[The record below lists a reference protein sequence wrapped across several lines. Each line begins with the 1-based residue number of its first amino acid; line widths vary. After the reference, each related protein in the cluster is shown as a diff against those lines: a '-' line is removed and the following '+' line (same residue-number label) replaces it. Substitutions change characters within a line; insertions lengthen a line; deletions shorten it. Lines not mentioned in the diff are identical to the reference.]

1 MGSAGQDS
9 ATNTKKPLGS
19 PPSKSFSGLLII
31 TGLIAF
37 SAIVAGLYATAYY
50 KRSVDHE
57 LQLDIER
64 AKTFEAV
71 FKELELGRFRSM
83 GIGAD
88 TLIQAKRSIVEPFV
102 KADQKELIKNV
113 DPIFEILHKA
123 YGVARINFWTPPAT
137 IFYSAG
143 ATSLGIY
150 DQSKERPLIVEA
162 SKRQDHLN
170 GIETGYGGIIGIRS
184 VVPIFWEGKYRG
196 SVEFVSNFDMLLD
209 GAAQE
214 TGFKWALGL
223 SEDRYIEVHGTQS
236 DKHIVEN
243 GSVFTSFSDDA
254 ARQILKDA
262 DIHSSD
268 NAAQVTRKDDRFFFA
283 KTIPISNFVG
293 IPNIRIVILEEL
305 TQQYQDA
312 YTSALKRGLTLFL
325 VILAALLYGYFK
337 IDHFKASILGSLGA
351 ERRLLQERLSQ
362 GDEAIKKLKE
372 AEIVRRQGFYNL
384 MTVINQP
391 LQGMVGQ
398 LKLLVE
404 TLETQTH
411 AVSHEIKDRVKFI
424 ANQSGLLQN
433 LVSDFLQIEL
443 IRHEMNT
450 AQSRQFLAA
459 EALTSMME
467 ELLLSNRTRH
477 LIIKANLTN
486 VRSVLSGD
494 QEIFTQ
500 AIKNLIFY
508 TTLSGDGGSI
518 EISASVDEDGWITIS
533 TTGSAYSGAIAPK
546 QTLLDEGHYFLKEL
560 STGLKPDANVSLFMG
575 LYLAKIIIESL
586 GGTLSVS
593 TQENPG
599 FVIRLPE
606 SL

>member
-1 MGSAGQDS
+1 MGSTGQDAS
-9 ATNTKKPLGS
+9 VNVRRTGKGS
-19 PPSKSFSGLLII
+19 PPKHAFGLLII
-31 TGLIAF
+31 AGLIAF
-37 SAIVAGLYATAYY
+37 SATVAGLYATAYY

-88 TLIQAKRSIVEPFV
+88 TLIQAKRTIVEPFV
-102 KADQKELIKNV
+102 KGDQKELIKNV

-123 YGVARINFWTPPAT
+123 YGVSRINFWIPPAT

-143 ATSLGIY
+143 GSSLGIY

-184 VVPIFWEGKYRG
+184 VVPIFSGEKYRG

-209 GAAQE
+209 GASQE

-223 SEDRYIEVHGTQS
+223 SEGRYREVHGAQS
-236 DKHIVEN
+236 DKHVVEN
-243 GSVFTSFSDDA
+243 GSVFTSFSDET
-254 ARQILKDA
+254 ARQILQDA
-262 DIHSSD
+262 DIESSD
-268 NAAQVTRKDDRFFFA
+268 IVPQITRKDGRVFFA
-283 KTIPISNFVG
+283 KTIPVANFTG

-312 YTSALKRGLTLFL
+312 YSSALKRGLTLFS

-337 IDHFKASILGSLGA
+337 IDNFRATILGSLGA
-351 ERRLLQERLSQ
+351 ERRLLKERLAL
-362 GDEAIKKLKE
+362 GDDAIKKLKD

-404 TLETQTH
+404 TLEHQAHSVT
-411 AVSHEIKDRVKFI
+411 HEIKERVSFI
-424 ANQSGLLQN
+424 ADQSERLQN
-433 LVSDFLQIEL
+433 LVTDFLQVEL
-443 IRHEMNT
+443 IRHEIGTSCTNE
-450 AQSRQFLAA
+450 FLAA
-459 EALTSMME
+459 DALISAAD
-467 ELLLSNRTRH
+467 ELTRNTRAKHLLIDADVNNS
-477 LIIKANLTN
+477 
-486 VRSVLSGD
+486 RSILSGD
-494 QEIFTQ
+494 QELFTQ
-500 AIKNLIFY
+500 AIKNLILY
-508 TTLSGDGGSI
+508 ATLSGDSGTI
-518 EISASVDEDGWITIS
+518 DIAASDDEDGWVTIS
-533 TTGSAYSGAIAPK
+533 VTGSAYSGATMPK
-546 QTLLDEGHYFLKEL
+546 QTLLDEGEYFLNEL
-560 STGLKPDANVSLFMG
+560 STGLRPDVKVSIFMG
-575 LYLAKIIIESL
+575 VYLAKVIMENL
-586 GGTLSVS
+586 GGTLSVGTES
-593 TQENPG
+593 NPG
-599 FVIRLPE
+599 FLVRLPAAQ
-606 SL
+606 